1 MPLNSTA
8 KPPVKPKPIVFTD
21 LDGTLLDLH
30 TYSFAESLPGL
41 RALQNHGVPV
51 VFASSK
57 TFAEQRHLQQQ
68 LGVRDPLITE
78 NGSAIFVP
86 EGYFGFE
93 FVFDHHRDGYR
104 VIELGTPAE
113 RIRAI
118 LQEIRAALSLQ
129 FIGFAELSV
138 AELQQHTGLDA
149 EAAKRAQLRDYSETV
164 IAQWNEP
171 EWRQFQQAL
180 WQRGLACHPGGRFYT
195 VASQRA
201 DKGRAI
207 RILSELYRQQ
217 FGAIRTVGIGDS
229 PNDVSLFEAVDE
241 AYLVQ
246 RPDGTWL
253 DVPLPSIRRIDGIG
267 QQGWLKVASK
277 LLASMTK

>member
-1 MPLNSTA
+1 MPQNSTA
-8 KPPVKPKPIVFTD
+8 APQLKPKPIVFTD

-41 RALQNHGVPV
+41 RALQNHSVPV

-68 LGVRDPLITE
+68 LGVHDPLIAE

-93 FVFDHHRDGYR
+93 FAFDRHRDGYR
-104 VIELGTPAE
+104 VIELGVAAE
-113 RIRAI
+113 RIHAI
-118 LQEIRAALSLQ
+118 LQDIRTRQSIQ
-129 FIGFAELSV
+129 FTCFAELSV

-149 EAAKRAQLRDYSETV
+149 EAAKQAQLRDYSETV
-164 IAQWNEP
+164 IAQWNET
-171 EWRQFQQAL
+171 EWRQFRQAL
-180 WQRGLACHPGGRFYT
+180 QKRGLACHPGGRFYT

-229 PNDVSLFEAVDE
+229 PNDVSLFEAVDD

-267 QQGWLKVASK
+267 PHGWLKVASE
-277 LLASMTK
+277 LLVSIAE